1 MYLCDAITPIHEYI
15 SNMRYVSIPVLFRRL
30 AIILALSYYMP
41 IITNPLSTAKAHEL
55 WLEAASPLISD
66 TDHINIDI
74 QLGQMFAGSSQF
86 YIPDNAIMLKLISGK
101 GETPLSPRPG
111 DRPAISFPQPA
122 KAEHI
127 IIAYESVGFYLTY
140 TEWEKFVSFA
150 KSKKATGI
158 PDQHLARQLSRDHFK
173 ERYKRFAKTSLFLDK
188 ISGDSNDTAT
198 GMALEFV
205 ITEIPSSRSL
215 IQTVTAQLLYQGE
228 PLIHA
233 PVTVFSRAPDGQV
246 FTTDLNTDDHGMI
259 SLETESGYDY
269 LLDHVLFRKID
280 PDTDAK
286 GAVWETLWAS
296 HTFSGF
302 SVGNQ

>member
-1 MYLCDAITPIHEYI
+1 MK
-15 SNMRYVSIPVLFRRL
+15 YVSIPVLFWRL
-30 AIILALSYYMP
+30 AIILALSYFMP
-41 IITNPLSTAKAHEL
+41 MIANPLSTAKAHEL

-74 QLGQMFAGSSQF
+74 RLGQMFAGSSQF
-86 YIPDNAIMLKLISGK
+86 YIPDNAVMLKLISGK
-101 GETPLSPRPG
+101 GETPLTPRPG

-127 IIAYESVGFYLTY
+127 IIAYESIGFYLTY

-188 ISGDSNDTAT
+188 IGGDSNDAAT
-198 GMALEFV
+198 GMVLEFV
-205 ITEIPSSRSL
+205 ITDIPSSRSL

-246 FTTDLNTDDHGMI
+246 LTTDLITGDHGMI

-302 SVGNQ
+302 AVDNQ

>member
-1 MYLCDAITPIHEYI
+1 
-15 SNMRYVSIPVLFRRL
+15 MRYVSIPVLFRRL
-30 AIILALSYYMP
+30 AIILALSYFMP
-41 IITNPLSTAKAHEL
+41 IIANPLSTAKAHEL

-66 TDHINIDI
+66 RGHINIDI
-74 QLGQMFAGSSQF
+74 RLGQMFAGSSQF

-101 GETPLSPRPG
+101 GETPLTPRPG

-127 IIAYESVGFYLTY
+127 IIAYESISFYLTY
-140 TEWEKFVSFA
+140 TDWEKFVSFA

-173 ERYKRFAKTSLFLDK
+173 ERYKRFAKTSLFLDQ
-188 ISGDSNDTAT
+188 ISEDSNDTAT

-205 ITEIPSSRSL
+205 ITDIPSSRSL
-215 IQTVTAQLLYQGE
+215 IQTVTTQLLYQGE

-246 FTTDLNTDDHGMI
+246 LTTDLITDDHGMI
-259 SLETESGYDY
+259 SLETKSGYVY
-269 LLDHVLFRKID
+269 MLDHVLFRKID

-302 SVGNQ
+302 SVSN

>member
-101 GETPLSPRPG
+101 GETTLTPRPG

-246 FTTDLNTDDHGMI
+246 MTTDLNTDDHGMI